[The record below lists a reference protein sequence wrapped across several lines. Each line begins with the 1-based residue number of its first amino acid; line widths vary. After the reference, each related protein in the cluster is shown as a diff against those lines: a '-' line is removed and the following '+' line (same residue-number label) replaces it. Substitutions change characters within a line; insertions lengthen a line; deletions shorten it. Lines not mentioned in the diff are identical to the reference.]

1 VVNSRYLISKNLMK
15 RGRLPDH
22 DPTENKIQSAASRAV
37 KQAMEQNIERKLCTY
52 TGASTVVNSGVVLS
66 LTANL
71 VRGDAGVNNSTGILI
86 KPKKL
91 TIRLTWSM
99 SASGDYNT
107 VRALVFRWADASTP
121 VGSGLL
127 ETTGPFAP
135 LAPISWVNH
144 KKIRVLYDQAWCL
157 YDRGASVAAKTVK
170 ISVDPGGKPIQL
182 PLSGAGAIP
191 QMDGLYLL
199 LVSDDALASI
209 PICDVMSALEFTDA

>member
-1 VVNSRYLISKNLMK
+1 MK
-15 RGRLPDH
+15 RGRLSQY
-22 DPTENKIQSAASRAV
+22 DPTKNKLQSTISTAV
-37 KQAMEQNIERKLCTY
+37 KAELEKNIERKLCTY

-71 VRGDAGVNNSTGILI
+71 VRGDAGVNQSTGILI

-91 TIRLTWSM
+91 VIRMTWSM
-99 SASGDYNT
+99 SGTYNT

-135 LAPISWVNH
+135 LAPINWVNNR
-144 KKIRVLYDQAWCL
+144 KITVLFDQAWCL
-157 YDRGASVAAKTVK
+157 YDHGASVAAKTVK
-170 ISVDPGGKPIQL
+170 IVVNPGSKPIQL
-182 PLSGAGAIP
+182 PLSGAGAVP

-199 LVSDDALASI
+199 LVSDDALTPI
-209 PICDVMSALEFTDA
+209 PVCDVMSALEFTDA